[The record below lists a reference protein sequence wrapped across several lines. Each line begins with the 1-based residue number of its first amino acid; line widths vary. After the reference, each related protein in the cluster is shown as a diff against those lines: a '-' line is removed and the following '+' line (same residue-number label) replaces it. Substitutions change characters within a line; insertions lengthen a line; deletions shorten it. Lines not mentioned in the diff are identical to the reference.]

1 MEGSRKMS
9 QDEMFVLEVLQ
20 EIVRAG
26 LAIWRIQPS
35 GERELQL
42 LSGKVFVLNEVGIEW
57 VR

>member
-1 MEGSRKMS
+1 MN

-20 EIVRAG
+20 GIVRAG
-26 LAIWRIQPS
+26 LAIWRIHPS

-42 LSGKVFVLNEVGIEW
+42 VSGEVFLLNEVGIER

>member
-1 MEGSRKMS
+1 MEGRRKMN

-20 EIVRAG
+20 GIVRAG
-26 LAIWRIQPS
+26 LAIWRIHPS

-42 LSGKVFVLNEVGIEW
+42 LSGEVFLLNEVGIER

>member
-9 QDEMFVLEVLQ
+9 QDEMFVFEVLQ
-20 EIVRAG
+20 GIVRAG
-26 LAIWRIQPS
+26 LAIWRMRPS

-42 LSGKVFVLNEVGIEW
+42 LSGEIFLLHEVGIER

>member
-1 MEGSRKMS
+1 MEGNRKMS

-20 EIVRAG
+20 GIVRAG
-26 LAIWRIQPS
+26 LAIWRMHRS

-42 LSGKVFVLNEVGIEW
+42 LSGEIFLLNEVGIER

>member
-1 MEGSRKMS
+1 MEGSRRMS

-20 EIVRAG
+20 GIVRAG
-26 LAIWRIQPS
+26 LAIWRIHTS

-42 LSGKVFVLNEVGIEW
+42 LSGEVFLLNEVGIER